1 MLSCTVEFEL
11 LGLTMPKEKIFWAK
25 AASKLL
31 RVELAKRGMTY
42 GDLKEKLAHLGVE
55 ESEANIKN
63 KFSRGTFSTI
73 FFLQCLRAL
82 EVTRLELDETIFTDT
97 HPP

>member
-1 MLSCTVEFEL
+1 
-11 LGLTMPKEKIFWAK
+11 MPNKKTFWAK
-25 AASKLL
+25 AASNLL
-31 RVELAKRGMTY
+31 RVELAKRGMSY
-42 GDLKEKLAHLGVE
+42 GDLKIKLANIGVV

-82 EVTRLELDETIFTDT
+82 EVKKLELDETIFTDAKAAK
-97 HPP
+97 